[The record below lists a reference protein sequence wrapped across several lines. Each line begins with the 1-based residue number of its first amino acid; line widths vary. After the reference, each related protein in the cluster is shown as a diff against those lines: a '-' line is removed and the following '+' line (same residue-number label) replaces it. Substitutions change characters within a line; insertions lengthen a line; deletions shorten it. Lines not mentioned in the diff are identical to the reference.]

1 MWMLLDGKPF
11 QPQVHYFVGGATKVF
26 GVGLYRLRKEDFGEL
41 KHYDGVSPAWP
52 LGYDEFEPY
61 YTEAEHLYQ
70 VYGEHGSDP
79 TEPPASKPF
88 SCGAANSAA
97 LLLRSASD
105 KHLAGLANGSGA
117 RTLARGAD
125 PRRTRRSGE
134 VSREVLD
141 SGAKRQVL

>member
-1 MWMLLDGKPF
+1 MLLDGKPF

-97 LLLRSASD
+97 AAVALGQRQASRGPRQRFRRSNARSRSRSSTHTTKRRGKSRSA
-105 KHLAGLANGSGA
+105 
-117 RTLARGAD
+117 R
-125 PRRTRRSGE
+125 
-134 VSREVLD
+134 
-141 SGAKRQVL
+141 